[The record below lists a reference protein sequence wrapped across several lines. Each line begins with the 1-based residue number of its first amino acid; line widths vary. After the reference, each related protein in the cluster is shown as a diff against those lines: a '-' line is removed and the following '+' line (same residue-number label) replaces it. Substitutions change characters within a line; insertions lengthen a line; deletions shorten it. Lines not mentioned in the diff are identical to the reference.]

1 MEQKVEPKRLS
12 ILEYLSIIVSL
23 ITLITV
29 VSSMFFW
36 FHRTN
41 ELPARVTTTEQ
52 RLDKLEAQMIEN
64 STKTDL
70 IYSSVLEIRSVLL
83 RR

>member
-1 MEQKVEPKRLS
+1 MEHSHLS
-12 ILEYLSIIVSL
+12 IAETLSVILSL
-23 ITLITV
+23 VTLISV

-41 ELPARVTTTEQ
+41 ELPARVTSAEQ
-52 RLDKLEAQMIEN
+52 RLDKLEAQLIEN

-70 IYSSVLEIRSVLL
+70 IYGSVLEIRSVLL
-83 RR
+83 HK

>member
-1 MEQKVEPKRLS
+1 MEQNRHLS
-12 ILEYLSIIVSL
+12 IAETISVILSLV
-23 ITLITV
+23 TLISV
-29 VSSMFFW
+29 ISSMFFW

-41 ELPARVTTTEQ
+41 ELPARVTNTEK

-64 STKTDL
+64 ATKTDL

-83 RR
+83 HR

>member
-1 MEQKVEPKRLS
+1 MEHRHLS
-12 ILEYLSIIVSL
+12 IAETLSVILSL
-23 ITLITV
+23 VTLISV

-41 ELPARVTTTEQ
+41 ELPARVTSAEQ
-52 RLDKLEAQMIEN
+52 RLDKLEAQLIEN

-70 IYSSVLEIRSVLL
+70 IYGSVLEIRCVLL
-83 RR
+83 HK

>member
-1 MEQKVEPKRLS
+1 MEYRHFSISETLS
-12 ILEYLSIIVSL
+12 VILSL
-23 ITLITV
+23 VTLILV

-41 ELPARVTTTEQ
+41 ELPARVTSAEQ
-52 RLDKLEAQMIEN
+52 RLDKLEAQLIEN

-70 IYSSVLEIRSVLL
+70 IYGSVLEIRSVLL
-83 RR
+83 HK

>member
-1 MEQKVEPKRLS
+1 MEHRHLS
-12 ILEYLSIIVSL
+12 IAETLSVILSL
-23 ITLITV
+23 VTLISV

-41 ELPARVTTTEQ
+41 ELPARVTSAEQ
-52 RLDKLEAQMIEN
+52 RLDKLEAQLIEN

-83 RR
+83 HK

>member
-1 MEQKVEPKRLS
+1 MEHRPLS
-12 ILEYLSIIVSL
+12 IAETLSVILSL
-23 ITLITV
+23 VTLISV

-41 ELPARVTTTEQ
+41 ELPARVTSAEQ
-52 RLDKLEAQMIEN
+52 RLDKLEAQLIEN

-70 IYSSVLEIRSVLL
+70 IYGSVLEIRSVLL
-83 RR
+83 HK

>member
-1 MEQKVEPKRLS
+1 MEHRHLS
-12 ILEYLSIIVSL
+12 IVETLSVILSL
-23 ITLITV
+23 VTLISV

-41 ELPARVTTTEQ
+41 ELPARVTSAEQ
-52 RLDKLEAQMIEN
+52 RLDKLEAQLIEN

-70 IYSSVLEIRSVLL
+70 IYGSVLEIRSVLL
-83 RR
+83 HK

>member
-1 MEQKVEPKRLS
+1 MEHRRLS
-12 ILEYLSIIVSL
+12 IAETLSVILSL
-23 ITLITV
+23 VTLISV

-41 ELPARVTTTEQ
+41 ELPARVTSAEQ
-52 RLDKLEAQMIEN
+52 RLDKLEAQLIEN

-70 IYSSVLEIRSVLL
+70 IYGSVLEIRSVLL
-83 RR
+83 HK